1 VAFSF
6 TSAASQEAGVDWY
19 VAGSATARRDVMTDG
34 HDDRG
39 AEAPGH
45 PPVPPPASPPPPGWH
60 PGWPP
65 PPTWGY
71 PPGWEPVPERAPRRP
86 GRLVALLAAVV
97 LVGGAAGA
105 GIGHLVWAA
114 PSSVTAA
121 ARNNTPASRGN
132 GHSPG
137 GGYTFPFGPGG
148 YSGNGSPGNSSPG
161 NSSPGNGGSGTPREG
176 AGGPSDVKGIAAKIT
191 PALVDVNTTFGYQG
205 AAGAGTGIVLTSSGE
220 ILTNNHV
227 VDGATRIRVTD
238 LGNNKTYSASVV
250 GYDPVHDMAV
260 IQLKGASGLK
270 TASLG
275 DSAASKVGE
284 PVVAVGN
291 AGGKGGTPTSTG
303 GSITALGQ
311 SIVANDDLDGT
322 SEHLHGLIQVNAD
335 VIAGDSGGSLVDSSG
350 QVIGMDTAD
359 EQQFSLKAPASR
371 GYAIPINQAL
381 ATAQA
386 IEAGQGSADIHI
398 GATAFL
404 GVLISSVPQGSA
416 TKGAAVVRAVPGG
429 PVAKAGV
436 TGGDVITSLDGHR
449 VTSSET
455 LSRLMI
461 THHPGDHVTL
471 GWVTA
476 TGQARTGTITLAS
489 GPPA

>member
-1 VAFSF
+1 
-6 TSAASQEAGVDWY
+6 
-19 VAGSATARRDVMTDG
+19 MTDG

-45 PPVPPPASPPPPGWH
+45 PPVSPPHVGWN

-71 PPGWEPVPERAPRRP
+71 PPGWEPIPEREPRRP
-86 GRLVALLAAVV
+86 GRLAALLAAVV
-97 LVGGAAGA
+97 LVAGVAGA
-105 GIGHLVWAA
+105 GIGHLIWAS
-114 PSSVTAA
+114 PSTVTAA

-132 GHSPG
+132 SGHSG
-137 GGYTFPFGPGG
+137 GGYNFPFGPPGTYGNGNSGNSG
-148 YSGNGSPGNSSPG
+148 YSS
-161 NSSPGNGGSGTPREG
+161 TPREG
-176 AGGPSDVKGIAAKIT
+176 AGGPADVKSIAAKIT
-191 PALVDVNTTFGYQG
+191 PALVDVNDTFGYQG
-205 AAGAGTGIVLTSSGE
+205 AAGAGTGIVLTSNGLV
-220 ILTNNHV
+220 LTNNHV

-238 LGNNKTYSASVV
+238 LGNGKTYSASVV

-260 IQLKGASGLK
+260 IQLKDASGLK

-275 DSAASKVGE
+275 DSASNKVGE

-291 AGGKGGTPTSTG
+291 AEGKGGTPTSTG
-303 GSITALGQ
+303 GSITGIGK
-311 SIVANDDLDGT
+311 SIVANDELDGT

-335 VIAGDSGGSLVDSSG
+335 VISGDSGGSLVDSSG
-350 QVIGMDTAD
+350 QVIGMDTAA
-359 EQQFSLKAPASR
+359 EHMFSLKTSANR
-371 GYAIPINQAL
+371 GYAIPIDQAL
-381 ATAQA
+381 ATARA

-404 GVLISSVPQGSA
+404 GVLIASAQSSQSGQSGQSGQGST
-416 TKGAAVVRAVPGG
+416 TKGATVVRAVAGG

-436 TGGDVITSLDGHR
+436 TGGDVITSLDGHS
-449 VTSSET
+449 VTSSEA

-461 THHPGDHVTL
+461 THHPGDRVTL
-471 GWVTA
+471 AWVTA
-476 TGQARTGTITLAS
+476 SGHARSATITLAS